1 MSRKTAAI
9 AIALTALTA
18 GIAGYQI
25 VGAEART
32 EIATAKSFV
41 TPRIDGRRLD
51 IRYTIRQPAD
61 PVMTAER
68 FCRSQG
74 FDTVVGYS
82 IQPASATRT
91 IGDFAAQNGALAS
104 LRAFYA
110 IRCDGA
116 ADETSIALR

>member
-18 GIAGYQI
+18 AFAGYQI

-32 EIATAKSFV
+32 DIETAKSFV

-51 IRYTIRQPAD
+51 IRYSTRQPAD
-61 PVMTAER
+61 PAMTAER

-74 FDTVVGYS
+74 YDTVVGYS

-91 IGDFAAQNGALAS
+91 IGDFTAQNGALAS

-110 IRCDGA
+110 IRCEGVT
-116 ADETSIALR
+116 DETAVALR